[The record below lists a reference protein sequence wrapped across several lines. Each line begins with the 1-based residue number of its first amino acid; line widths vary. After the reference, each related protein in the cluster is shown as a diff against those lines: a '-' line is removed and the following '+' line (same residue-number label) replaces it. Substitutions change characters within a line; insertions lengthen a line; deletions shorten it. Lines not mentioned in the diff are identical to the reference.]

1 VQRISRDELRA
12 LLDAAAVLVE
22 ALPEPQYQAEYR
34 VEHLPGAV
42 NVPGE
47 VTAER
52 AARHAP
58 DPAPTVVT
66 YCAGLPFDG
75 TRATWRAA

>member
-12 LLDAAAVLVE
+12 LLDSAAATLIE
-22 ALPEPQYQAEYR
+22 ALPQYR

-47 VTAER
+47 ATAER
-52 AARHAP
+52 AARLAP
-58 DPAPTVVT
+58 DPARTVVT

>member
-1 VQRISRDELRA
+1 MQRISRDELRA
-12 LLDAAAVLVE
+12 LLDSAAATLIE
-22 ALPEPQYQAEYR
+22 ALPQYR

-47 VTAER
+47 ATAER
-52 AARHAP
+52 AARLAP
-58 DPAPTVVT
+58 DPARTVVT

>member
-12 LLDAAAVLVE
+12 LLDSAAATLIE
-22 ALPEPQYQAEYR
+22 ALPQYQA
-34 VEHLPGAV
+34 EHLPGAV

-47 VTAER
+47 ATAER
-52 AARHAP
+52 AARLAP
-58 DPAPTVVT
+58 DPARTVVT

>member
-1 VQRISRDELRA
+1 MQRISRDELRA
-12 LLDAAAVLVE
+12 LLDSAAATLIE
-22 ALPEPQYQAEYR
+22 ALPQYR

-47 VTAER
+47 ATAER
-52 AARHAP
+52 AARLAP
-58 DPAPTVVT
+58 DPARTVVT

-75 TRATWRAA
+75 TRATSRAA

>member
-1 VQRISRDELRA
+1 MQRISRDELRA
-12 LLDAAAVLVE
+12 LLDSAAATLIE
-22 ALPEPQYQAEYR
+22 ALPQYR

>member
-12 LLDAAAVLVE
+12 LLDSAAATLIE
-22 ALPEPQYQAEYR
+22 ALPQYR

-47 VTAER
+47 ATAER
-52 AARHAP
+52 AARLAP
-58 DPAPTVVT
+58 DPARTVVT

-75 TRATWRAA
+75 TRATSRAA

>member
-22 ALPEPQYQAEYR
+22 ALPEPQYRADYR

-47 VTAER
+47 VTAEL
-52 AARHAP
+52 AARLAP
-58 DPAPTVVT
+58 DPARTVVT